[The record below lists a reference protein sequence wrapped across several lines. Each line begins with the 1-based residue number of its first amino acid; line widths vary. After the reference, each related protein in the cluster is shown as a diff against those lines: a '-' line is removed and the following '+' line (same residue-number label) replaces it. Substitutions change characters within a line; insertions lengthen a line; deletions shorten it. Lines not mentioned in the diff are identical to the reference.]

1 MQPSEQQSF
10 SEFLEQA
17 LIYYWAGAVHPAWL
31 GGDARNPWCRRDG
44 QGNELRRSMSP
55 NPITDAIGLIII
67 LIMAGG
73 LIGLSIF
80 GCLLGAISDFS
91 TGRKSKK
98 STPHT
103 GKQ

>member
-1 MQPSEQQSF
+1 
-10 SEFLEQA
+10 
-17 LIYYWAGAVHPAWL
+17 
-31 GGDARNPWCRRDG
+31 
-44 QGNELRRSMSP
+44 MSP

-73 LIGLSIF
+73 LIGLSLF
-80 GCLLGAISDFS
+80 GCLLGALSDFS

-103 GKQ
+103 GKR